1 MLNRNVCVRTLGR
14 ALVIASFALSAAC
27 EKHAPALAPSKA
39 ADLPVPESNM
49 PEIVITAPR
58 VRPGELSMRGTPE
71 EARVSQDPSVK
82 RRGG

>member
-1 MLNRNVCVRTLGR
+1 MLNRNICVRTLGR
-14 ALVIASFALSAAC
+14 ALVISSFALSAAC
-27 EKHAPALAPSKA
+27 EKHAAALAPGKA
-39 ADLPVPESNM
+39 VDLPAPEAQM

-58 VRPGELSMRGTPE
+58 VRPGELGTRGIAE